1 MKSYKIIALG
11 LAALVSASCADKVC
25 IRGILKDA
33 PARKLEIRQLDL
45 NKFTVLDSVETGS
58 DGAFS
63 YSIEV
68 KEGQPEFI
76 YVFYGSTKVA
86 SLLLEKGEKVFV
98 EADTSGNYSVSGSEG
113 SSKLRDVEMRYADF
127 ISRFIAS
134 DGDNAAMT
142 KLYVDYYRSCVKYVL
157 GNPYSITVIPVLY
170 QDLSEYTPVFNRY
183 TDAIFFR
190 SAADSLKTVYPESR
204 YVKALEKEAARRQ
217 QELFLSNSIQNAEV
231 SGFPNISLPNEKGEK
246 VSLSSLDAK
255 CIMIHFWDSSDNT
268 HSMFNNDVLL
278 PVYNEFHSKGFEIY
292 SVCLDVNKAQWAS
305 VVKSQN
311 LPWINVND
319 GQGAYSPAVSLY
331 GVDTIPAAFLIADGD
346 LVLEPIEGI
355 TGLRKELAKRL
366 H

>member
-204 YVKALEKEAARRQ
+204 YVKALDRDADRRMKAMGMQ
-217 QELFLSNSIQNAEV
+217 SIMQGAGECNFPDLNMPDI
-231 SGFPNISLPNEKGEK
+231 SGKMKSLGS
-246 VSLSSLDAK
+246 VDAK
-255 CIMIHFWDSSDNT
+255 VIMLHFWSSSDAANK
-268 HSMFNNDVLL
+268 MFNIEKLL
-278 PVYNEFHSKGFEIY
+278 PIYNDYHSRGFEIY
-292 SVCLDVNKAQWAS
+292 SVCVDPDKAAWGS
-305 VVKSQN
+305 VVTAQK

-319 GQGAYSPAVSLY
+319 GLGTASPAVSLY
-331 GVDTIPAAFLIADGD
+331 NVGGLPTSFLIAGGD
-346 LVLEPIEGI
+346 MLPDVVESEA
-355 TGLRKELAKRL
+355 GLRKKLNSLLK
-366 H
+366 